1 MIMNFL
7 TMKKI
12 ATLLAVLFTVTF
24 ASAQRQEK
32 KVDSFNRIAFRTAG
46 KLYLRQGSPQKVEVE
61 GDREFIEEELE
72 IRVDG
77 DKLIIGKESNWGWGW
92 HNNDEER
99 ITVYVTVPNIEG
111 LSVSG
116 SGDLIGETKIT
127 TSRLNLAVSGSGSL
141 TIEADVSGDVDS
153 DLSGSG
159 RIDLKGK
166 CRDFDT
172 HVSGSG
178 KIDLSITVA
187 ERANFGVSGSGKVR
201 AAGTAQEAK
210 ATISGS
216 GQVLAS
222 NLVVDR
228 CDVRISGSGDVEINV
243 NKELDANISGSG
255 TVTYKG
261 NPAHVNSHSS
271 GSGHVR
277 KF

>member
-1 MIMNFL
+1 MNFHN
-7 TMKKI
+7 MKKI
-12 ATLLAVLFTVTF
+12 AASLLVILFTVTI
-24 ASAQRQEK
+24 AGAQNRQER

-61 GDREFIEEELE
+61 GDRKFIEEELE

-77 DKLIIGKESNWGWGW
+77 GKLVIGKENNWSLGF
-92 HNNDEER
+92 HNDDER
-99 ITVYVTVPNIEG
+99 IIVYVTVPNIEG

-116 SGDLIGETKIT
+116 SGDLIAETKIT
-127 TSRLNLAVSGSGSL
+127 TSRLNLAVSGSGSMEL
-141 TIEADVSGDVDS
+141 ESDVTGDVDADVSG
-153 DLSGSG
+153 SGK
-159 RIDLKGK
+159 IELKGK
-166 CRDFDT
+166 CRDFDS

-178 KIDLSITVA
+178 RVNMNITIA
-187 ERANFGVSGSGKVR
+187 ERAQFGISGSGKIQ
-201 AAGTAQEAK
+201 ATGTAQEVR

-216 GQVLAS
+216 GEVLAA
-222 NLVVDR
+222 NLVVER

-271 GSGHVR
+271 GSGSVR